1 MYNDYFNQE
10 WQITVI
16 RLKSIFWA
24 IHKLFWLR
32 VIVCQ
37 KILKKIH
44 NDNYWVMDDTISRM
58 FLHVGDSAAVDRD
71 WTVVILG
78 LYVEETSESVDDI
91 VDVEGSSVDDI
102 VAVDALLGGD
112 VVVEAIVV
120 VGVVDCFDVVDDT
133 PVDVVSAG
141 DDENVVVVVV
151 VVFVIDGVVWVVEGS
166 MSPLQVRLS
175 TILESSPIVIMIHFN
190 KIIDNSDY

>member
-1 MYNDYFNQE
+1 
-10 WQITVI
+10 
-16 RLKSIFWA
+16 
-24 IHKLFWLR
+24 
-32 VIVCQ
+32 
-37 KILKKIH
+37 
-44 NDNYWVMDDTISRM
+44 MDDTMSRM
-58 FLHVGDSAAVDRD
+58 FLHVGDSVAVDRD

-91 VDVEGSSVDDI
+91 VDV
-102 VAVDALLGGD
+102 DALLG

-151 VVFVIDGVVWVVEGS
+151 VVFIIDGVV
-166 MSPLQVRLS
+166 
-175 TILESSPIVIMIHFN
+175 
-190 KIIDNSDY
+190 

>member
-1 MYNDYFNQE
+1 
-10 WQITVI
+10 
-16 RLKSIFWA
+16 
-24 IHKLFWLR
+24 
-32 VIVCQ
+32 
-37 KILKKIH
+37 
-44 NDNYWVMDDTISRM
+44 MDDTISRM

-91 VDVEGSSVDDI
+91 V
-102 VAVDALLGGD
+102 AVDALLGWD

-141 DDENVVVVVV
+141 DDENVVVVVA
-151 VVFVIDGVVWVVEGS
+151 VVFVIDGVIWVVEGS

-175 TILESSPIVIMIHFN
+175 TILESPIVIMIHFN
-190 KIIDNSDY
+190 KIIDNSYY

>member
-1 MYNDYFNQE
+1 
-10 WQITVI
+10 
-16 RLKSIFWA
+16 
-24 IHKLFWLR
+24 
-32 VIVCQ
+32 
-37 KILKKIH
+37 
-44 NDNYWVMDDTISRM
+44 MDDTMSRM

-78 LYVEETSESVDDI
+78 LYVEGTSESVDDI
-91 VDVEGSSVDDI
+91 VAVEGSSIEYIVTVEGTSVDDI
-102 VAVDALLGGD
+102 FAVDALLGLD

-151 VVFVIDGVVWVVEGS
+151 VVFVIDGVV
-166 MSPLQVRLS
+166 
-175 TILESSPIVIMIHFN
+175 
-190 KIIDNSDY
+190 